1 MASYF
6 FLSSCLS
13 SDKSRVNQDSD
24 ESVDPH
30 PAEEARELEQLV
42 DMFPQYE
49 RADLLRELRDRRPEE
64 LAANAIIFSVF
75 RELHDKELLPSAL
88 VNYRKLML
96 MNMIQ

>member
-49 RADLLRELRDRRPEE
+49 RADLLRELRHRGSAE
-64 LAANAIIFSVF
+64 LVADAVILGIFSGVA
-75 RELHDKELLPSAL
+75 RQGAVALGLGEL
-88 VNYRKLML
+88 
-96 MNMIQ
+96 